1 MNNSHSGIE
10 HEIFALFRH
19 TFAIQIRTAEGEA
32 ELDRSTYAIL
42 GLLDDEGPQRL
53 GQIAT
58 AFRLDP
64 STITRQVQ
72 TAVRQGLAVKH
83 TDPVDRRASILSL
96 TDRGRARIQSV
107 RAYRTEALAGVLTGW
122 PEREQKDLLR
132 LLRRFN
138 ASING
143 WLEAQAT

>member
-1 MNNSHSGIE
+1 MNHSHSGIE
-10 HEIFALFRH
+10 HEIFTLFRH

-42 GLLDDEGPQRL
+42 GLLDDDGPQRL
-53 GQIAT
+53 GQIAA

-72 TAVRQGLAVKH
+72 TAVRHGLAAKH
-83 TDPVDRRASILSL
+83 TDPSDRRASILSL
-96 TDRGRARIQSV
+96 TDKGRSRIQSV
-107 RAYRTEALAGVLTGW
+107 RAYRNQALAEVLAGW
-122 PEREQKDLLR
+122 PDREQKDLLR

-138 ASING
+138 ASVST
-143 WLEAQAT
+143 WLETRPG